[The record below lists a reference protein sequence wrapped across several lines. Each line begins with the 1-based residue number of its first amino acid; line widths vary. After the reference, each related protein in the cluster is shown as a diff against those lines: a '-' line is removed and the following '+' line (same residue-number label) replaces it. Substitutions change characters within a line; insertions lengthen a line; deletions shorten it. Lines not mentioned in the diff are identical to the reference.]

1 MEKIA
6 FIGMGNMAQALTG
19 GFIKAGKIEPKNIF
33 AYAPNQQKLAQN
45 AAKYGFI
52 PCASLK
58 EAVSKADT
66 IFMACKPYQIEDV
79 ISEVGRDFA
88 NKTLISIALGW
99 NFHAFEKIFSAYTE
113 KPRIQFVMPN
123 TPAMV
128 AKEYSFL
135 KRQIRSNQK
144 NARKSGSFLK
154 ILAQSKNCQTI

>member
-19 GFIKAGKIEPKNIF
+19 GFIKSGKIEPKNIF

-66 IFMACKPYQIEDV
+66 IFQFLLHQ
-79 ISEVGRDFA
+79 S
-88 NKTLISIALGW
+88 
-99 NFHAFEKIFSAYTE
+99 FSAASLSTGFF
-113 KPRIQFVMPN
+113 QALF
-123 TPAMV
+123 
-128 AKEYSFL
+128 FL
-135 KRQIRSNQK
+135 FNITIKRVQ
-144 NARKSGSFLK
+144 
-154 ILAQSKNCQTI
+154 

>member
-58 EAVSKADT
+58 EAVSKAQEKTFEEYFEVADT
-66 IFMACKPYQIEDV
+66 KIRDIYKKTIIDFYQD
-79 ISEVGRDFA
+79 
-88 NKTLISIALGW
+88 L
-99 NFHAFEKIFSAYTE
+99 
-113 KPRIQFVMPN
+113 
-123 TPAMV
+123 
-128 AKEYSFL
+128 
-135 KRQIRSNQK
+135 
-144 NARKSGSFLK
+144 
-154 ILAQSKNCQTI
+154 

>member
-1 MEKIA
+1 MAKIG

-19 GFIKAGKIEPKNIF
+19 GFIKSGKIEPKNIF
-33 AYAPNQQKLAQN
+33 AYAPKQQKLAQN
-45 AAKYGFI
+45 ASKYGFN
-52 PCASLK
+52 PCSSLK
-58 EAVSKADT
+58 EAVLKADT

-99 NFHAFEKIFSAYTE
+99 NFQ
-113 KPRIQFVMPN
+113 P
-123 TPAMV
+123 TPKNRASSLSCQTHRPWL

-135 KRQIRSNQK
+135 KKQIRSNQK

>member
-79 ISEVGRDFA
+79 TSEAGRDFA

-99 NFHAFEKIFSAYTE
+99 NFHAFEKIF
-113 KPRIQFVMPN
+113 
-123 TPAMV
+123 
-128 AKEYSFL
+128 
-135 KRQIRSNQK
+135 
-144 NARKSGSFLK
+144 
-154 ILAQSKNCQTI
+154 